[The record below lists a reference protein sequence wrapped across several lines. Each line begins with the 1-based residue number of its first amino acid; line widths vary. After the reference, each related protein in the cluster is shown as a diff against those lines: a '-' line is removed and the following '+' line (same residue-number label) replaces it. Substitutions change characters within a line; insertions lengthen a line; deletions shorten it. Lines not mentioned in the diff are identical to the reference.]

1 MKFAST
7 TEGLMQIVIAA
18 GIFVVVLLMSSQLKA
33 LEAWGYLGV
42 FGISLLSS
50 ATILLPAPGWAIVI
64 AMSTVLNPYLLG
76 IAAGL
81 GSGIGEITG
90 YLAGDGAARVV
101 MKNKRDYKKYKE
113 LIRKY
118 DVPAVFF
125 LAFIPNPLFDIAGI
139 AAGSAGIP
147 LVRFLIATIAGRILR
162 YVILAYLGA
171 LSTGLL

>member
-1 MKFAST
+1 MKLTPT

-18 GIFVVVLLMSSQLKA
+18 GIFAVVLLMSSQLKA

-42 FGISLLSS
+42 FGISLLSA
-50 ATILLPAPGWAIVI
+50 ATIFLPAPGWATVI

-101 MKNKRDYKKYKE
+101 VKNKRDYKRYKE